1 MYFRSK
7 LFRAISISSLIISLT
22 AFAFADTIRLKDG
35 GIIKGQIVSFDNGT
49 FVIAFGEGSRRRQLT
64 FTAAE
69 IESIQFDSRAMTDN
83 SAQYSR
89 PVSTA
94 PQDTETPRKAPTV
107 RVTDNL
113 PKSQPVQTAKVTVP
127 EPQKPAPQRT
137 QTTQATPS
145 DDDTISVAAEQP
157 ATTTASNPT
166 SPSTK
171 PVAINVKVL
180 GDNTNNGWTNS
191 GWVVRKGQK
200 IHITADGEISLGG
213 GNKTSASGSYTIN
226 DDSKL
231 MKSVPT
237 GALIAVI
244 GDDNNDFIYV
254 GSEREFTATRDGS
267 LFLGVNEGNLSDNSG
282 TYDVKIEISQ

>member
-49 FVIAFGEGSRRRQLT
+49 FVIAFGEGSRRRQMT

-69 IESIQFDSRAMTDN
+69 IASIEFDSRQITN
-83 SAQYSR
+83 SSASYTR
-89 PVSTA
+89 PVSTQQ
-94 PQDTETPRKAPTV
+94 PQDTGTPRKAPTV
-107 RVTDNL
+107 RITDNL
-113 PKSQPVQTAKVTVP
+113 PKSQPTQTAKATVP
-127 EPQKPAPQRT
+127 DPQKPAPQTT
-137 QTTQATPS
+137 QTTT
-145 DDDTISVAAEQP
+145 DDDTLSIPSEQP
-157 ATTTASNPT
+157 AATTTTASTP
-166 SPSTK
+166 PSSTTK

-200 IHITADGEISLGG
+200 IHIAADGQISLGSG
-213 GNKTSASGSYTIN
+213 RTTTASGSYDIN

-244 GDDNNDFIYV
+244 GDDNNEFIYI
-254 GSEREFTATRDGS
+254 GSEREFTATRDGA
-267 LFLGVNEGNLSDNSG
+267 LFLGINEGNLNDNSG
-282 TYDVKIEISQ
+282 TFDVKIEITQ